1 MNFDIEF
8 INETQQTVNYSDRAV
23 TEYKQGLGDRIEYY
37 TERFES
43 EYGVAD
49 GEDIG
54 GLIVYSKAGKLQAVY
69 DYENF
74 CGWVV

>member
-1 MNFDIEF
+1 MDFDIEF
-8 INETQQTVNYSDRAV
+8 INETEKTVDYSNKVTDNQYIDAV
-23 TEYKQGLGDRIEYY
+23 ELY
-37 TERFES
+37 TNIFEV

-54 GLIVYSKAGKLQAVY
+54 GLIVYGRDGKLQAVY

>member
-1 MNFDIEF
+1 MDFDIEF
-8 INETQQTVNYSDRAV
+8 INTTEKTVDYSSKV
-23 TEYKQGLGDRIEYY
+23 TDNQFIDAIELYTNIFEVEYEV
-37 TERFES
+37 TN
-43 EYGVAD
+43 

-54 GLIVYSKAGKLQAVY
+54 GLIVYGKNGRLRAVY

>member
-8 INETQQTVNYSDRAV
+8 INTTEKTVDYSSKV
-23 TEYKQGLGDRIEYY
+23 TDNQFIDAIELYTNIFEVEYE
-37 TERFES
+37 
-43 EYGVAD
+43 VAN

-54 GLIVYSKAGKLQAVY
+54 GLIVYGKDGKLQAVY